1 MTNTKMNTKNHTS
14 RTAEMHTEVSGQA
27 TELVFI
33 LDRSGSMSGYEE
45 DAVGGFNATIE
56 QQRETPGKCFVSAYL
71 FNDAAELVIDRKE
84 LSDVRKMEKRDYRV
98 GGCTALIDAIGGGIR
113 HIEEIHRYA
122 RKEAIPAHTIFV
134 IMTDGLENASHRF
147 SSDEVKKLI
156 AAKKECG
163 WEFLFLGANIDA
175 VETAKHF
182 GIRED
187 RVANYRQDS
196 AGYKASSKSVAKAVM
211 SMRVCGSVAED
222 WAQEVKEDYR
232 KDR

>member
-1 MTNTKMNTKNHTS
+1 MMNTKKNTEMNTKENTET
-14 RTAEMHTEVSGQA
+14 RTNST

-45 DAVGGFNATIE
+45 DSVGGFNATID
-56 QQRETPGKCFVSAYL
+56 QQKEAPGKCFVSAYL
-71 FNDAAELVIDRKE
+71 FNDEAELIIDRRE
-84 LSDVRKMEKRDYRV
+84 LSEVAKMTKQDYRV

-113 HIEEIHRYA
+113 HIEEIHKYA
-122 RKEAIPAHTIFV
+122 RKEDVSAHTIFV

-147 SSDEVKKLI
+147 SSNEVKKMI

-196 AGYKASSKSVAKAVM
+196 AGYKASSKSVSKAVM

-222 WAQEVKEDYR
+222 WAQEVKEDYQKER
-232 KDR
+232 